1 MLELLFVLFLIL
13 APVPKDIPPATEIT
27 AGRFEC
33 KWGGSNYVYWFEKNG
48 ELSAIG
54 GGWKGFWEWDT
65 KTRQLKLIETD
76 NDWTTVNTWVFQMEP
91 KSLEGTCIQYT
102 VNGNDHYCRYLK
114 VNFRK

>member
-1 MLELLFVLFLIL
+1 MFEYLLTVILIL

-33 KWGGSNYVYWFEKNG
+33 KWGTIDYVYWFEKNG

-65 KTRQLKLIETD
+65 KSRQLKLIETD
-76 NDWTTVNTWVFQMEP
+76 NDWVTVSVWVFQMEP
-91 KSLEGTCIQYT
+91 KSLDGTCIQYT
-102 VNGNDHYCRYLK
+102 VNGNECQHGSLK
-114 VNFRK
+114 VKFRK